1 MVLQEQEHKDNT
13 DEDNNNKD
21 FNDTAQLW
29 WRNS

>member
-1 MVLQEQEHKDNT
+1 MVLQEQEHKDNR

-21 FNDTAQLW
+21 FDETAQLW